1 MEGGTAISR
10 RRAPCLPA
18 VCGCAWVIKKQ
29 KTKPKKQKKPNQKNK
44 DLNQTGQKTKP
55 NRPKNQKVNVI
66 FSVTGQTSNM
76 KFASTGL
83 NSNFDVWH
91 CAQT

>member
-29 KTKPKKQKKPNQKNK
+29 KTNQKNKKTKPKKQRS
-44 DLNQTGQKTKP
+44 KP
-55 NRPKNQKVNVI
+55 NRPKNQTKQAKKPKSQCNI
-66 FSVTGQTSNM
+66 LGYG
-76 KFASTGL
+76 A
-83 NSNFDVWH
+83 NFKHEVCFDGPEL
-91 CAQT
+91 QF